1 MFIQNNL
8 VIFKI
13 FFFFG
18 KFTEARTVSW
28 IVFIICCAT
37 RNVIAAPVQRHKS
50 NNNPTPSTMD
60 DETATDFDSDD
71 VLLEGIDLCLNL
83 FV

>member
-1 MFIQNNL
+1 L
-8 VIFKI
+8 VNFP
-13 FFFFG
+13 
-18 KFTEARTVSW
+18 EARTVSW

-60 DETATDFDSDD
+60 DETATDFDSSDD
-71 VLLEGIDLCLNL
+71 VLLEGK
-83 FV
+83 